1 MNVVTIEIKGNEN
14 NMMTGSSWSNAI
26 INCRFSD
33 GQGFDTVTGDQSER
47 ITQIKGSSQLRREMR

>member
-1 MNVVTIEIKGNEN
+1 MNVVTIDIKGNEN
-14 NMMTGSSWSNAI
+14 NMMAASSWSSTI
-26 INCRFSD
+26 MNCRFSD